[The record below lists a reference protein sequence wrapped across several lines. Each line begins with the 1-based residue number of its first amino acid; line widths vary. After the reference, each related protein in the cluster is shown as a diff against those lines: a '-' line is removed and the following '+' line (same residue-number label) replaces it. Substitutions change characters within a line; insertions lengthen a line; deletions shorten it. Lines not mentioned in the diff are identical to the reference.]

1 MLKLEP
7 SVILIFQKAIWLDS
21 SKMHYRKKS
30 HRGFTLMEMLV
41 VIVIIA
47 IAVLAFRGC
56 DPKDVSR
63 QDIPSFLSQY
73 DPAMNAKRDEMVRSL
88 KVTRE
93 QLSKLRSV
101 QNSFGSEQAK
111 NLVGKQIS
119 KVEAQES
126 KLVDI
131 LGKFD
136 ASIEVAMA
144 AKQID
149 AADSGGLH
157 TKESHQ
163 IISQADQIVRQ
174 SNQLS
179 SDVTSLFSEQR
190 FDSDDKTPK
199 SGPSVAKN
207 EIGNTRM
214 AVIDDDD
221 GWSNLRS
228 APSNN
233 AGIIQKIYP
242 NETFMV
248 GKAQGRW
255 RQVTTNAGVTGWM
268 HVTVIRYTDEN
279 ANTIQ
284 GGGHEVPE
292 YDGAEEKKIT
302 SSATEYVPGW
312 LGIEM
317 ENHYMDIMIK
327 SVYPASVAD
336 ETGLVAGDLI
346 EIIYFKDG
354 NEWGDP
360 ISANIEVSKFKD
372 EISRRKKGDQIKLQI
387 RRIGWSETLKYI
399 IELGAFDAPLKF
411 DQGPKAR
418 AKKLAGVMGR
428 SSVHMALRSFPLYE
442 RAEDGDLPPSIVKNI
457 YRGEFMVAPW
467 DEEAFPVKNS
477 FGRQLYTALQVY
489 IATGETGYLR
499 MFENEQPMLETIK

>member
-1 MLKLEP
+1 VNFRFEFE
-7 SVILIFQKAIWLDS
+7 V
-21 SKMHYRKKS
+21 SKMHYQIKT
-30 HRGFTLMEMLV
+30 HYGFTLTELLV

-47 IAVLAFRGC
+47 IAVLAFCGR
-56 DPKDVSR
+56 DSKEVSR
-63 QDIPSFLSQY
+63 QEISSFLSQY
-73 DPAMNAKRDEMVRSL
+73 DPAMSAKRDEMVRSL
-88 KVTRE
+88 TVTRG
-93 QLSKLRSV
+93 QLSKLKSL
-101 QNSFGSEQAK
+101 QNSFDSVQAK
-111 NLVGKQIS
+111 NFVGKQIA

-126 KLVDI
+126 KLTDI
-131 LGKFD
+131 LAKFD
-136 ASIEVAMA
+136 ASVEVAIA
-144 AKQID
+144 AKEID

-157 TKESHQ
+157 TKECHQ

-228 APSNN
+228 APSSN
-233 AGIIQKIYP
+233 AGIVRRIYP

-255 RQVTTNAGVTGWM
+255 HHVTTNSGDMGWM
-268 HVTVIRYTDEN
+268 HATVIRYTN
-279 ANTIQ
+279 QSAIAIQ
-284 GGGHEVPE
+284 GGGHESPE
-292 YDGAEEKKIT
+292 YDGAIEKKI
-302 SSATEYVPGW
+302 SSSVREDVPGW

-317 ENHYMDIMIK
+317 ENHYMDILIK

-336 ETGLVAGDLI
+336 EAGLIAGDLI
-346 EIIYFKDG
+346 EVIYFKEG
-354 NEWGDP
+354 SEWGDP
-360 ISANIEVSKFKD
+360 VSTNIDVTEFKE
-372 EISRRKKGDQIKLQI
+372 EIFRRKKGDQIKLEI

-399 IELGAFDAPLKF
+399 IELGAFDTPLKF

>member
-1 MLKLEP
+1 
-7 SVILIFQKAIWLDS
+7 
-21 SKMHYRKKS
+21 MHYQKKT
-30 HRGFTLMEMLV
+30 HCGFTFLELLV
-41 VIVIIA
+41 VIIIVA
-47 IAVLAFRGC
+47 IVVLAFRGC
-56 DPKDVSR
+56 DSKDVSR
-63 QDIPSFLSQY
+63 QDIPEFLSQY
-73 DPAMNAKRDEMVRSL
+73 DPAMRAKRDEIVRSL
-88 KVTRE
+88 TVTRE
-93 QLSKLRSV
+93 QLSKLRSL

-111 NLVGKQIS
+111 NFVGKQIS
-119 KVEAQES
+119 KVVAQEA
-126 KLVDI
+126 KLADI

-174 SNQLS
+174 SNELS

-199 SGPSVAKN
+199 SGPNVAKS

-221 GWSNLRS
+221 GWSNLRA
-228 APSNN
+228 APSYN
-233 AGIIQKIYP
+233 AGIIRKIYS

-255 RQVTTNAGVTGWM
+255 HQVTTNSGETGWM

-279 ANTIQ
+279 SKTIQ
-284 GGGHEVPE
+284 ESGHETPK
-292 YDGAEEKKIT
+292 YDVEEEKKIT
-302 SSATEYVPGW
+302 SSATEYAPGW

-317 ENHYMDIMIK
+317 GNHYMNIMIK
-327 SVYPASVAD
+327 SVHHASVAD
-336 ETGLVAGDLI
+336 EAGLLAGDLI
-346 EIIYFKDG
+346 ELIYFKEG

-360 ISANIEVSKFKD
+360 VSANIDVSEFKE
-372 EISRRKKGDQIKLQI
+372 EISRRKKGDQIKLEI

-418 AKKLAGVMGR
+418 AKKLASVMGR
-428 SSVHMALRSFPLYE
+428 SSVHMALRSIPLYE
-442 RAEDGDLPPSIVKNI
+442 NIEDHDSAPRIAKSI

-467 DEEAFPVKNS
+467 DQKPIPVKNS
-477 FGRQLYTALQVY
+477 FGRLLYEAVQVY
-489 IATGETGYLR
+489 LASGETGYVR
-499 MFENEQPMLETIK
+499 MFENEEPMLETTK

>member
-1 MLKLEP
+1 MN
-7 SVILIFQKAIWLDS
+7 
-21 SKMHYRKKS
+21 YRKKS
-30 HRGFTLMEMLV
+30 HRGFTLLEMLV
-41 VIVIIA
+41 VIVIIT

-56 DPKDVSR
+56 DSKDVSR
-63 QDIPSFLSQY
+63 QDIPEFLSQY
-73 DPAMNAKRDEMVRSL
+73 DPAMRAKRDEIVHSL
-88 KVTRE
+88 TVTRE

-101 QNSFGSEQAK
+101 QDSFGSEQAK
-111 NLVGKQIS
+111 NFVGKQIA

-126 KLVDI
+126 KLTDI
-131 LGKFD
+131 LAKFD
-136 ASIEVAMA
+136 ASVEVAIA
-144 AKQID
+144 AKEID

-157 TKESHQ
+157 TKECHQ

-174 SNQLS
+174 SNELS

-199 SGPSVAKN
+199 SDLGVEN
-207 EIGNTRM
+207 NGIGNMRM

-221 GWSNLRS
+221 GWSNLRA
-228 APSNN
+228 APSSN
-233 AGIIQKIYP
+233 AGIVRRVYP

-255 RQVTTNAGVTGWM
+255 HQVTTNSGETGWM
-268 HVTVIRYTDEN
+268 HTTVIRYTDETAN
-279 ANTIQ
+279 AIQ

-292 YDGAEEKKIT
+292 YDGEEEKKIA
-302 SSATEYVPGW
+302 SSATEDAPGW

-317 ENHYMDIMIK
+317 ENHYMDIIIK

-336 ETGLVAGDLI
+336 EAGLIAGDLI
-346 EIIYFKDG
+346 EVIYFKEG
-354 NEWGDP
+354 SEWGDP
-360 ISANIEVSKFKD
+360 VSTNIDVTEFKE
-372 EISRRKKGDQIKLQI
+372 EISRRKKGDQIKLEI

-399 IELGAFDAPLKF
+399 IKLGAFDTPLKF

-418 AKKLAGVMGR
+418 ARKLADVTGR

-442 RAEDGDLPPSIVKNI
+442 NIEDHDSAPRIAKSI

-467 DEEAFPVKNS
+467 DQKAIPVKNS
-477 FGRQLYTALQVY
+477 FGRILYQAFQVY
-489 IATGETGYLR
+489 LASGETGYVR

>member
-1 MLKLEP
+1 
-7 SVILIFQKAIWLDS
+7 
-21 SKMHYRKKS
+21 
-30 HRGFTLMEMLV
+30 MELLV
-41 VIVIIA
+41 VIVIIT

-56 DPKDVSR
+56 EPKDVSR
-63 QDIPSFLSQY
+63 EDIPSFLSQY
-73 DPAMNAKRDEMVRSL
+73 DPVMNAKRDEIVRTL
-88 KVTRE
+88 TVTRE
-93 QLSKLRSV
+93 QLSRLRSL

-111 NLVGKQIS
+111 NFVGKQIS
-119 KVEAQES
+119 KVEAQEA
-126 KLVDI
+126 KLADI

-174 SNQLS
+174 SDELS
-179 SDVTSLFSEQR
+179 SDVTSLFSEKL
-190 FDSDDKTPK
+190 FDSDEKTPK
-199 SGPSVAKN
+199 SEPSVAKH

-214 AVIDDDD
+214 AVIDDDE
-221 GWSNLRS
+221 GWSNLRA

-233 AGIIQKIYP
+233 SGIIRKIYP
-242 NETFMV
+242 NESFMV

-255 RQVTTNAGVTGWM
+255 HKVTTNSGDTGWM
-268 HVTVIRYTDEN
+268 HVTVIRYTDETAN
-279 ANTIQ
+279 AIQ
-284 GGGHEVPE
+284 GSGHNAPE
-292 YDGAEEKKIT
+292 YVGEDDKKIA
-302 SSATEYVPGW
+302 SSATQDAPGW

-336 ETGLVAGDLI
+336 EAGLLAGDLI
-346 EIIYFKDG
+346 ELIYFKEG
-354 NEWGDP
+354 SEWGDP
-360 ISANIEVSKFKD
+360 VSANIDVSEFKE
-372 EISRRKKGDQIKLQI
+372 EISRRKKGDQIKLDI
-387 RRIGWSETLKYI
+387 RRTGWSETLKYI

-418 AKKLAGVMGR
+418 AKKLASVIGR

-442 RAEDGDLPPSIVKNI
+442 NIEDHDSAPRIAKSI

-467 DEEAFPVKNS
+467 DQKAIPVKNS
-477 FGRQLYTALQVY
+477 FGRLLYEAFQVY
-489 IATGETGYLR
+489 LASGETGYLR
-499 MFENEQPMLETIK
+499 IFENEQPMVETIK